1 MKKPKIF
8 MTEKEKEI
16 ARLEM
21 EAKNKRLQ
29 QEQINK
35 MRSFSNNLDKTCK
48 EMNKA
53 ADDIFQKA
61 KEASRQGQN
70 GMAKKLLGSAARMQ
84 GFGSNLATFKLR
96 VDCCITEMK
105 AFSNLAAIPTLV
117 KGINGFLDQCPNLAE
132 IKYDM
137 NNFGSMMK
145 GMEDALFQLEDAM
158 NFDTDEQYDD
168 ATAGNDS
175 YAAIVSNLEE
185 RMIAELAN
193 ENPSEAPMSG
203 NSNSIGADAAVD
215 ADADAFAKMMLE
227 ESGN

>member
-1 MKKPKIF
+1 

-61 KEASRQGQN
+61 KEAHGQGED

-145 GMEDALFQLEDAM
+145 GMEEALFQLEDAM

-168 ATAGNDS
+168 VTAGNDS
-175 YAAIVSNLEE
+175 YAKKLSELEQ
-185 RMIAELAN
+185 RLAAEVAM

-203 NSNSIGADAAVD
+203 NSNSIGAVSAVD